1 MNDDDD
7 DVLFRL
13 HVSAQLNRWKKN
25 QSKICQRLFYHQKG
39 IFMI

>member
-13 HVSAQLNRWKKN
+13 HVSAQLNRWKKI
-25 QSKICQRLFYHQKG
+25 SQKYAKVYFIIRRG
-39 IFMI
+39 FS